1 MPADMQRSG
10 QIFKACPAITRCPIA
25 LRPGISLEGRHFI
38 SAGSP
43 TGFWDPPIVFEAGV
57 TAAQSHAWLLVKM
70 PGIRLRSLSLQS
82 KAVSHAESSP
92 QPRDLLSLILF
103 LLFI

>member
-10 QIFKACPAITRCPIA
+10 QIFRACPAITCYPIA
-25 LRPGISLEGRHFI
+25 LRQGISLEGRHFI
-38 SAGSP
+38 SAGCPAGS
-43 TGFWDPPIVFEAGV
+43 WDPPIFFEAGV
-57 TAAQSHAWLLVKM
+57 TAAHSHAWLLVKM

-82 KAVSHAESSP
+82 KSISHAKSSP

-103 LLFI
+103 YFF